1 MGLTLTTGQTVFL
14 DSAPLIYF
22 FEENTQYVE
31 QMDRIFQAVAARQ
44 CAVVTSMITYIE
56 LLTLPEKMGDRR
68 LAAKYRECL
77 TNSEGFSIYPLNL
90 TVADGA
96 VELRA
101 RYGLRTPD
109 AIQLSTAKVCG
120 ADYVLTNDRAWKKV
134 PELNVVLVDEL

>member
-1 MGLTLTTGQTVFL
+1 MGLTLTSGQTLFL

-22 FEENTQYVE
+22 FEENDQYVE
-31 QMDRIFQAVAARQ
+31 KLDCIFEAVASRR
-44 CAVVTSMITYIE
+44 CAIITSMITYIE

-68 LAAKYRECL
+68 LAAKYRECM

-109 AIQLSTAKVCG
+109 AIQLSTARVCG
-120 ADYVLTNDRAWKKV
+120 ADFILTNDRAWKRV
-134 PELNVVLVDEL
+134 SDLNVVLVDEL